1 MRNNFAIFAR
11 EREKCMMDAENTLK
25 NIIAEAVR
33 KKINELLSEGID
45 IDNQNNVDT
54 IKETCRIMK
63 ESYAPKSITVL
74 TLLSRL

>member
-1 MRNNFAIFAR
+1 MINV
-11 EREKCMMDAENTLK
+11 ENTLR
-25 NIIAEAVR
+25 NIITETVQ

-45 IDNQNNVDT
+45 IDYQNNVDT